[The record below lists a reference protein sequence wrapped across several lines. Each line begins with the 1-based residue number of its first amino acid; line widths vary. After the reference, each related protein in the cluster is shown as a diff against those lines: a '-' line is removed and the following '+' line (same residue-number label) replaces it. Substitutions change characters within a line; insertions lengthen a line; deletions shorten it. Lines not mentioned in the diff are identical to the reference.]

1 MKTFL
6 ALGDSYTIGEGI
18 LLKDSFPYQTVQ
30 LLRQQNFEIAAP
42 EIIAKTGWTTKDLL
56 EGISNT
62 KLLAQYDFVSL
73 LIGVNNQYD
82 GVAFED
88 FEKEFELLI
97 QKSIELA
104 NKKSN
109 NVFVLSIPDWGAT
122 PFAADR
128 YGVSIAAEIYKY
140 NNSCKLIAEKY
151 NCVFI
156 EITEAYI
163 LDAAKEDF
171 LASDKLHPSGKEYGK
186 WAEKLFENI
195 KTLNL

>member
-30 LLRQQNFEIAAP
+30 LLRQENFEIAAP
-42 EIIAKTGWTTKDLL
+42 EFIAKTGWTTKDLI
-56 EGISNT
+56 EGISST
-62 KLLAQYDFVSL
+62 KLLLNYDFISL

-88 FEKEFELLI
+88 FENEFEVLI
-97 QKSIELA
+97 QKSIRFT
-104 NKKSN
+104 NKKPS
-109 NVFVLSIPDWGAT
+109 NVFVFSIPDWGAT

-128 YGVSIAAEIYKY
+128 DRVSITAEIKKY
-140 NNSCKLIAEKY
+140 NHYCKLVAKKY

-156 EITEAYI
+156 EITEVYI

-186 WAEKLFENI
+186 WAEGLSDLLF
-195 KTLNL
+195 KSV